1 MAQSGADPV
10 KSAFHEGSAMPE
22 IQNQGLIHTLAS
34 RCRKCYACVR
44 TCPTK
49 AIGIRQKCAVVLHQR
64 CIGCGKC
71 IQACSQGAKVIADAM
86 VATERLLKA
95 ATPVVAVLGCS
106 YPAFFYD
113 LEPGQLAT
121 ALRQL
126 GFSDVLEGAA
136 GVELIAPE
144 YRNLLGRE
152 NGDTLI
158 SSHCPAV
165 VELIERH
172 FPQLLSNLVPIVSPM
187 VAIGRYI
194 KSCHDQPVRVV
205 YISSCIGG
213 KFEIVDEEVAGAID
227 TVLTYKELKKILE
240 KKSIDPRRLQPQAF
254 NGHSTLIGRSFSI
267 AGGPFHIFG
276 IGHDGLDPKFVS
288 TVGEEATM
296 EVIRDI
302 AARRIA
308 PRYVDVRFCPGGCI
322 GGPGRTNKLTAFS
335 KRNLIIEYRQK
346 LIPYQTSAKY
356 TSGTGRVQLKRGF
369 SDRQLRME
377 QPSNEALA
385 RILHETEKFSLNDEL
400 NCGSCGY
407 STCREHAVAVFQGLA
422 EVGMCHPYSQ
432 KRLEED
438 HSLLKRKYS
447 LARRALD
454 QSYGSDD
461 IIGNDERT
469 QGVRKLIA
477 QVGPTPT
484 SVLIRGES
492 GTGKELTAR
501 AIHQASQRAENPL
514 VTVNCTTLTD
524 SLLESE
530 LFGHKRG
537 SFTGALAD
545 KKGLFEA
552 ADGGTIFLD
561 EIGDITPKL
570 QAELLR
576 VLDSGEI
583 KPVGSNTSVRVDVR
597 VIAAT
602 NKHLEEGIA
611 QGWFREDLFY
621 RINVFSIT
629 LPPLRNRLESIP
641 KLAEHFLNQASTR
654 LNKTIHRID
663 ETALKA
669 LSCYHWPGNI
679 RELQNVI
686 ERASVLSPD
695 QVIHLEQLPV
705 VFAEQFRQKNG
716 QELIIQVKGLKNQR
730 NQQLK
735 TIEKELLH
743 HYLAESKGN
752 VSAAARLADIPRR
765 TFYRLLQRQGISPD
779 RS

>member
-1 MAQSGADPV
+1 
-10 KSAFHEGSAMPE
+10 MPE
-22 IQNQGLIHTLAS
+22 IQSQGPIKTIAS

-49 AIGIRQKCAVVLHQR
+49 AIGIRKDCAVVLHQR

-71 IQACSQGAKVIADAM
+71 IKACSQGAKVIADAID
-86 VATERLLKA
+86 ATETLLKQNI
-95 ATPVVAVLGCS
+95 PVVAVLGCS

-121 ALRQL
+121 ALRQI
-126 GFSDVLEGAA
+126 GFTDILEGAA

-144 YRNLLGRE
+144 YRALLGRE
-152 NGDTLI
+152 NSEPLI

-165 VELIERH
+165 VDLIERH
-172 FPQLLSNLVPIVSPM
+172 YPQLLNNLVPIVSPM

-194 KSCHDQPVRVV
+194 KSCHDKPVHVV

-213 KFEIVDEEVAGAID
+213 KFEIEDEQVAGAID
-227 TVLTYKELKKILE
+227 TVLTYNELKKILE
-240 KKSIDPRRLQPQAF
+240 NKKIDPRRLKPEAF
-254 NGHSTLIGRSFSI
+254 NGNSTLNGRSFSI

-276 IGHDGLDPKFVS
+276 IGHDGLDPQFVS

-308 PRYVDVRFCPGGCI
+308 PRYVDVRFCTGGCI
-322 GGPGRTNKLTAFS
+322 GGPGRTNRLTAFS
-335 KRNLIIEYRQK
+335 KRNLIIEYRK
-346 LIPYQTSAKY
+346 KTIPYQPTPKY
-356 TSGTGRVQLKRGF
+356 ISGSGRILLNRGF
-369 SDRQLRME
+369 ADRQLQMGK
-377 QPSNEALA
+377 PSDDAIT
-385 RILHETEKFSLNDEL
+385 RILHETDKFATSDEL

-407 STCREHAVAVFQGLA
+407 RTCREHAVAVFQGLA
-422 EVGMCHPYSQ
+422 ESGMCHPFSQ
-432 KRLEED
+432 KRLVED
-438 HSLLKRKYS
+438 NSKLERKYH
-447 LARRALD
+447 LAQRALD
-454 QSYGSDD
+454 QSYGNGD
-461 IIGNDERT
+461 IIGNDDRT
-469 QGVRKLIA
+469 QEVLKLIQ

-501 AIHQASQRAENPL
+501 ALHQSSQRAENPL
-514 VTVNCTTLTD
+514 VTINCTTLTD

-530 LFGHKRG
+530 LFGHKKG
-537 SFTGALAD
+537 AFTGAVAD
-545 KKGLFEA
+545 KKGLFEE

-576 VLDSGEI
+576 VLDNGEI
-583 KPVGSNTSVRVDVR
+583 KPVGSNKSVRVDVR
-597 VIAAT
+597 LIAAT
-602 NKHLEEGIA
+602 NRHLEEGIS

-641 KLAEHFLNQASTR
+641 KLVEHFLNQATTR

-663 ETALKA
+663 DTALKA

-686 ERASVLSPD
+686 ERAAVLS
-695 QVIHLEQLPV
+695 QNQIIHLEQLPI
-705 VFAEQFRQKNG
+705 VFAEQLRKQNG
-716 QELIIQVKGLKNQR
+716 QIVIQQACGLRSQR
-730 NQQLK
+730 DQQVNTL
-735 TIEKELLH
+735 EKDLLLH
-743 HYLAESKGN
+743 YLEEAGGN
-752 VSAAARLADIPRR
+752 VSAAARLAKIPRR
-765 TFYRLLQRQGISPD
+765 TFYRMLHRQDINQKRQQPAQP
-779 RS
+779 

>member
-1 MAQSGADPV
+1 
-10 KSAFHEGSAMPE
+10 MPG
-22 IQNQGLIHTLAS
+22 NQHQGPIKTIAN

-49 AIGIRQKCAVVLHQR
+49 AIGIREDCAVVLHQR

-71 IQACSQGAKVIADAM
+71 IQACSQGAKVIADAIGE
-86 VATERLLKA
+86 TERMLRKKTA
-95 ATPVVAVLGCS
+95 AIAVLGCS

-113 LEPGQLAT
+113 LEPGQLSA

-126 GFSDVLEGAA
+126 GFMDVLEGAA

-144 YRNLLGRE
+144 YRALLGRDRGE
-152 NGDTLI
+152 TLI
-158 SSHCPAV
+158 SSHCPTV
-165 VELIERH
+165 VDLIERH
-172 FPQLLSNLVPIVSPM
+172 YPQLLGNLVPVVSPM

-194 KSCHDQPVRVV
+194 KSCHKQTVNVV

-213 KFEIVDEEVAGAID
+213 KFEIKDEQVAGAID
-227 TVLTYKELKKILE
+227 TVLTYKELKKMLD
-240 KKSIDPRRLQPQAF
+240 KNSIDPRRLKAETF
-254 NGHSTLIGRSFSI
+254 NGNNTLNGRSFSI
-267 AGGPFHIFG
+267 AGGPFHVFG

-288 TVGEEATM
+288 TVGEDATM

-308 PRYVDVRFCPGGCI
+308 PRYVDVRFCNGGCI
-322 GGPGRTNKLTAFS
+322 GGPGRTNRLTAFS

-346 LIPYQTSAKY
+346 QIPYQPAEKY
-356 TSGTGRVQLKRGF
+356 ISGSGRVPLDRVF
-369 SDRQLRME
+369 ADRQLQMKK
-377 QPSNEALA
+377 PSTDAIT
-385 RILHETEKFSLNDEL
+385 RILHETDKFSLSDEL

-422 EVGMCHPYSQ
+422 EAGMCHPYSQ

-438 HSLLKRKYS
+438 RSRLERKYD

-454 QSYGSDD
+454 QSYGNGA
-461 IIGNDERT
+461 IVGNDGRT
-469 QGVRKLIA
+469 QGVLKLIQ

-514 VTVNCTTLTD
+514 VTINCTTLTD

-530 LFGHKRG
+530 LFGHKKG
-537 SFTGALAD
+537 AFTGAVAD

-583 KPVGSNTSVRVDVR
+583 KPVGSNSSIRVDVR

-602 NKHLEEGIA
+602 NKPLEEGIR

-629 LPPLRNRLESIP
+629 LPPLRNRLEAIP
-641 KLAEHFLNQASTR
+641 LLVEHFLNLAATR

-663 ETALKA
+663 ESALQA
-669 LSCYHWPGNI
+669 LACYHWPGNI
-679 RELQNVI
+679 RELHNII
-686 ERASVLSPD
+686 ERAAVLSPD

-705 VFAEQFRQKNG
+705 IFAEKLRLKNG
-716 QELIIQVKGLKNQR
+716 LEVLQQVSGLRKQRDQQVK
-730 NQQLK
+730 
-735 TIEKELLH
+735 TVEKDLLI
-743 HYLAESKGN
+743 HYLQETDGN

-765 TFYRLLQRQGISPD
+765 TFYRMLQRQNINPHLHRHSRP
-779 RS
+779 

>member
-1 MAQSGADPV
+1 
-10 KSAFHEGSAMPE
+10 MPE
-22 IQNQGLIHTLAS
+22 SQNQGPIKTIAS

-49 AIGIRQKCAVVLHQR
+49 AIGIRKDCAVVLHQR

-71 IQACSQGAKVIADAM
+71 IQVCSQGAKVIADAIGE
-86 VATERLLKA
+86 TERMLRKD
-95 ATPVVAVLGCS
+95 TPAIAVLGCS

-121 ALRQL
+121 ALRKL
-126 GFSDVLEGAA
+126 GFVDVLEGAA
-136 GVELIAPE
+136 GVEMIAPE
-144 YRNLLGRE
+144 YRSLLSRDRGE
-152 NGDTLI
+152 TLI
-158 SSHCPAV
+158 SSHCPTIV
-165 VELIERH
+165 DLIERH
-172 FPQLLSNLVPIVSPM
+172 YPQLLDNLVPVVSPM

-194 KSCHDQPVRVV
+194 KSCHRQTVRVV

-213 KFEIVDEEVAGAID
+213 KFEIENRQVTGAID
-227 TVLTYKELKKILE
+227 RVLTYKELKNMLE
-240 KKSIDPRRLQPQAF
+240 KNNIDPRRLKPEAF
-254 NGHSTLIGRSFSI
+254 SGNTTLNGRSFSI
-267 AGGPFHIFG
+267 AGGPFHVFG

-288 TVGEEATM
+288 TVGEEASM

-302 AARRIA
+302 AAHRIA
-308 PRYVDVRFCPGGCI
+308 PRYVDVRFCNGGCI
-322 GGPGRTNKLTAFS
+322 GGPGRTNRLTSFS

-346 LIPYQTSAKY
+346 QIPYQPAEKY
-356 TSGTGRVQLKRGF
+356 IYGSGKISLGRGF
-369 SDRQLRME
+369 ADRQLQME
-377 QPSNEALA
+377 RPSGDAIT
-385 RILHETEKFSLNDEL
+385 RILHETDKFTTSDEL

-422 EVGMCHPYSQ
+422 EAGMCHPYSQ
-432 KRLEED
+432 KLLEED
-438 HSLLKRKYS
+438 RSRLERKYN

-454 QSYGSDD
+454 QSYGDGA
-461 IIGNDERT
+461 IVGNDERT
-469 QGVRKLIA
+469 KGVLKLIQ

-530 LFGHKRG
+530 LFGHKKG
-537 SFTGALAD
+537 SFTGAVSD

-576 VLDSGEI
+576 VLDRGEI
-583 KPVGSNTSVRVDVR
+583 KPVGSNANIKVDVR

-602 NKHLEEGIA
+602 NKPLEEGIS

-629 LPPLRNRLESIP
+629 LPPLRKRLEAIP
-641 KLAEHFLNQASTR
+641 LLVENFLNQAATR
-654 LNKTIHRID
+654 LNKTIYRID
-663 ETALKA
+663 EIALKA
-669 LSCYHWPGNI
+669 MACYHWPGNV

-686 ERASVLSPD
+686 ERATVLSPD
-695 QVIHLEQLPV
+695 QIIHLEQLPV
-705 VFAEQFRQKNG
+705 IFAEKLRLKNG
-716 QELIIQVKGLKNQR
+716 QEILQQVNGLRRQRDKQVK
-730 NQQLK
+730 
-735 TIEKELLH
+735 TVEKDLLL
-743 HYLAESKGN
+743 HYLAEANGN

-765 TFYRLLQRQGISPD
+765 TFYRMLQRQKITPQQH
-779 RS
+779 RPVQA

>member
-1 MAQSGADPV
+1 
-10 KSAFHEGSAMPE
+10 MPE
-22 IQNQGLIHTLAS
+22 AKKQGPIKTIAS

-44 TCPTK
+44 GCPTK
-49 AIGIRQKCAVVLHQR
+49 AIGIRKDCAVVLHQR

-71 IQACSQGAKVIADAM
+71 IQACSQGAKVIADAIG
-86 VATERLLKA
+86 ATETLLRDT
-95 ATPVVAVLGCS
+95 TPVVAVLGCS

-126 GFSDVLEGAA
+126 GFKDVLEGAA

-144 YRNLLGRE
+144 YRALLSRDNSE
-152 NGDTLI
+152 PMI

-165 VELIERH
+165 VDLIERH
-172 FPQLLSNLVPIVSPM
+172 YPQLLNNLVPVVSPM

-194 KSCHDQPVRVV
+194 KSCHDSPVRVV

-213 KFEIVDEEVAGAID
+213 KFEIEDEQVAGAID

-240 KKSIDPRRLQPQAF
+240 KKAIDPRRLAPEPL
-254 NGHSTLIGRSFSI
+254 NGNSTLNGRSFSI

-276 IGHDGLDPKFVS
+276 IGHDGLDPQFVS

-308 PRYVDVRFCPGGCI
+308 PRYVDVRFCNGGCI
-322 GGPGRTNKLTAFS
+322 GGPGRTNRLTAFS
-335 KRNLIIEYRQK
+335 KRNLIIEYRKKQ
-346 LIPYQTSAKY
+346 IPYVSSAKY
-356 TSGTGRVQLKRGF
+356 TSGSGRVFLDRGF
-369 SDRQLRME
+369 VDRQLQMGT
-377 QPSNEALA
+377 PSDDAIK
-385 RILHETEKFSLNDEL
+385 RILHETDKFTASDEL

-407 STCREHAVAVFQGLA
+407 RTCREHAVAVFQGLA
-422 EVGMCHPYSQ
+422 ESGMCHPYSQ
-432 KRLEED
+432 KRLAED
-438 HSLLKRKYS
+438 HSRLERKYD
-447 LARRALD
+447 LTRRALD
-454 QSYGSDD
+454 QSYGSGD
-461 IIGNDERT
+461 IIGDDGGT
-469 QGVRKLIA
+469 QGVLKLIQ

-514 VTVNCTTLTD
+514 VTINCTTLTD

-530 LFGHKRG
+530 LFGHKKG
-537 SFTGALAD
+537 AFTGAVSD

-576 VLDSGEI
+576 VLDNGEI
-583 KPVGSNTSVRVDVR
+583 KPIGSNKTVRVDVR
-597 VIAAT
+597 MIAAT
-602 NKHLEEGIA
+602 NRRLEEGISE
-611 QGWFREDLFY
+611 GWFREDLFY

-641 KLAEHFLNQASTR
+641 KLVEHFLNQATTR

-663 ETALKA
+663 DSALKA
-669 LSCYHWPGNI
+669 MAFYHWPGNI

-686 ERASVLSPD
+686 ERAAVLSSD
-695 QVIHLEQLPV
+695 QVIHLEQLPII
-705 VFAEQFRQKNG
+705 FTEQLRKQSG
-716 QELIIQVKGLKNQR
+716 QEIKQKACGLRSQR
-730 NQQLK
+730 DQQIN
-735 TIEKELLH
+735 TVEKDLLLH
-743 HYLAESKGN
+743 YLTVAKGN
-752 VSAAARLADIPRR
+752 VSAAARLAEIPRR
-765 TFYRLLQRQGISPD
+765 TFYRMLQRQKVSYQKD
-779 RS
+779 

>member
-1 MAQSGADPV
+1 MPGAQS
-10 KSAFHEGSAMPE
+10 
-22 IQNQGLIHTLAS
+22 QGPIKTIAS

-49 AIGIRQKCAVVLHQR
+49 AIGIRKDCAVVLHQR

-71 IQACSQGAKVIADAM
+71 IQACSQGAKVIADAIG
-86 VATERLLKA
+86 ATEALLRKT
-95 ATPVVAVLGCS
+95 TPVIAVLGCS

-121 ALRQL
+121 ALRRL
-126 GFSDVLEGAA
+126 GFVDVLEGAA

-144 YRNLLGRE
+144 YRALLSRDNSE
-152 NGDTLI
+152 PLI

-165 VELIERH
+165 VDLIERH
-172 FPQLLSNLVPIVSPM
+172 YPQLLDNLVPVVSPM

-194 KSCHDQPVRVV
+194 KSCHEDPIRVV

-213 KFEIVDEEVAGAID
+213 KFEIEDEQVAGAID
-227 TVLTYKELKKILE
+227 TVLTYNELKKILE
-240 KKSIDPRRLQPQAF
+240 KKKIDPRRLKPEPF
-254 NGHSTLIGRSFSI
+254 NGNSTLNGRSFSI
-267 AGGPFHIFG
+267 SGGPFHIFG
-276 IGHDGLDPKFVS
+276 IGHDGLDPKYVS

-308 PRYVDVRFCPGGCI
+308 PRYVDVRFCTGGCI
-322 GGPGRTNKLTAFS
+322 GGPGRTNRLTAFS
-335 KRNLIIEYRQK
+335 KRNLIIEYRKKQ
-346 LIPYQTSAKY
+346 IPYLPAPKY
-356 TSGTGRVQLKRGF
+356 ISGSGRVLLNRGF
-369 SDRQLRME
+369 VDRQLQMAK
-377 QPSNEALA
+377 PSTDAIT
-385 RILHETEKFSLNDEL
+385 RILHETDKFSAGDEL

-407 STCREHAVAVFQGLA
+407 RTCREHAVAVFQGLA
-422 EVGMCHPYSQ
+422 ESGMCHPYSQ
-432 KRLEED
+432 KRLAED
-438 HSLLKRKYS
+438 HSRLERKYH
-447 LARRALD
+447 LAQRALD
-454 QSYGSDD
+454 QSYGSGD
-461 IIGNDERT
+461 IIGNDGRT
-469 QGVRKLIA
+469 QEVLKLIQ

-514 VTVNCTTLTD
+514 VTINCTTLTD

-530 LFGHKRG
+530 LFGHKKG
-537 SFTGALAD
+537 AFTGAVAD

-576 VLDSGEI
+576 VLDNGEI
-583 KPVGSNTSVRVDVR
+583 KPVGSNHSVMVDVR

-602 NKHLEEGIA
+602 NRHLEEGIS

-629 LPPLRNRLESIP
+629 LPPLRNRLEALP
-641 KLAEHFLNQASTR
+641 KLVEHFLNQAATR

-663 ETALKA
+663 DSALKA
-669 LSCYHWPGNI
+669 LACYHWPGNI

-686 ERASVLSPD
+686 ERAAVLSPD

-705 VFAEQFRQKNG
+705 VFAEQLRIKNG
-716 QELIIQVKGLKNQR
+716 QETMQQGCGLRSQRDQQVN
-730 NQQLK
+730 
-735 TIEKELLH
+735 TVEKDLLL
-743 HYLAESKGN
+743 HYLAEAGGN
-752 VSAAARLADIPRR
+752 VSAAARLAEVPRR
-765 TFYRLLQRQGISPD
+765 TFYRMLQRQNINQN
-779 RS
+779 R